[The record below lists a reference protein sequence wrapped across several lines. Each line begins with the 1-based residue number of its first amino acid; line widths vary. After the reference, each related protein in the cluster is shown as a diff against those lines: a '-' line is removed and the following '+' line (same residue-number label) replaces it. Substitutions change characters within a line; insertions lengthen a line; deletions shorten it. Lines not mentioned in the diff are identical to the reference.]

1 MDLIYTDKN
10 LLDAGILTDYEL
22 DLEIGNENDFQITI
36 PVENNVIS
44 IGAYFYFEN
53 TEYGGKITTLKVDTS
68 ANHLYYGGKTFY
80 GMLSDKVICPDPGQD
95 YYIVSGDANKII
107 ADLLERLGLSS
118 LFEAS
123 SESSGF
129 TFTNY
134 QLDRYIDCLSGLSK
148 MLKSKNAKLQARFE
162 NRKAVL
168 KAVPIVDYSNDEFT
182 SDTMGFTIEQNKMP
196 VNHLICLGKGDLAQR
211 TVLDLYIDQ
220 NGEVSQTPYY
230 TELDEIAEVYDYPN
244 AESVEELLNSG
255 TEKLLGLREA
265 DKINITIEN
274 TEKDVGDIVGGQE
287 VITGLKISNPITK
300 KIVKISNNS
309 EPKFTYEV
317 GS

>member
-10 LLDAGILTDYEL
+10 LLDLGVLTDYEL
-22 DLEIGNENDFQITI
+22 DLEIGNENDFQITT
-36 PVENNVIS
+36 PTQNNVIS

-68 ANHLYYGGKTFY
+68 ANRLYYGGKTFY
-80 GMLSDKVICPDPGQD
+80 GMLVDKIICPDPGQD
-95 YYIVSGDANKII
+95 YYVVSGDANTII
-107 ADLLERLGLSS
+107 SELIMRLGLSD

-123 SESSGF
+123 IETSGF
-129 TFTNY
+129 MFTNY
-134 QLDRYIDCLSGLSK
+134 QFDRYIDALSGLSK
-148 MLKSKNAKLQARFE
+148 ILKSKNAKLQARFE
-162 NRKAVL
+162 NRKVVL
-168 KAVPIVDYSNDEFT
+168 KAVAINDYSNDEFT
-182 SDTMGFTIEQNKMP
+182 SDTMGFVIEQNKMP
-196 VNHLICLGKGDLAQR
+196 VNHLICLGKGDLAAR
-211 TVLDLYIDQ
+211 TVINLYI
-220 NGEVSQTPYY
+220 NESGEVSQTQYY
-230 TELDEIAEVYDYPN
+230 IGLDEIVEVYDYSN
-244 AESVEELLNSG
+244 VESEDELLNSG
-255 TEKLLGLREA
+255 TEKLLEMQEA